1 MASQSSGD
9 VEILVHVAAP
19 SRVSDDAAYRRLAQ
33 AYLSFT
39 PGHRARVSS
48 VASSPVAETQP
59 QPQPQPL
66 FRQSQP
72 DDAGSVVP
80 PSFCSDSQ
88 NMSFAGA
95 LDNRDSPRVNV
106 TGKARPTTPP
116 RIALPDDNAT
126 TTTTTTTVRQLL
138 PSQVADSYPMPDCD
152 LFNVTPTRVLQ
163 RYMSGGRQPD
173 LAPAIQAPMSSPT
186 LSSDGDGDGV
196 GVGVGVGA
204 EKKTQTE
211 VQATA
216 VNTSF
221 IPASDTS
228 SSQENRKQR
237 QATIPVT
244 PLVEEAS
251 RKRKAVGS
259 EDDHDALALDVTHIS
274 SSDTSSASCLRR
286 TESAPLP
293 CSKRL
298 RPLAPDSTASVRLVR
313 HASETTHPQPRHHH
327 DPPPPPL
334 PSCSPFSYDA
344 LSQIPST
351 CPFSSSSSSS
361 SSLSARPPSPPVG
374 IDRLDLSSLV
384 SAKLAKLARDL
395 SSRYRPLLRRHRS
408 SSSSSTAD
416 GASLDP
422 LERGHWRVDC
432 RRWTPALRAD
442 AWAFLTSYIRSGLA
456 GWGVWCR
463 RDPDGCT
470 LKLYGWAH
478 VAKHTYLLLYLASGR
493 QIKTT
498 GAQWFDA
505 DGKVALEIVP

>member
-1 MASQSSGD
+1 MASQFSGD

-39 PGHRARVSS
+39 PDHRARI
-48 VASSPVAETQP
+48 ASSPEAEP
-59 QPQPQPL
+59 
-66 FRQSQP
+66 QP

-88 NMSFAGA
+88 DMSFAGA
-95 LDNRDSPRVNV
+95 LDNRDSPHIII

-116 RIALPDDNAT
+116 RIAPPDDNAT
-126 TTTTTTTVRQLL
+126 TATTVRQLL

-152 LFNVTPTRVLQ
+152 LFNVTPTRLLQ
-163 RYMSGGRQPD
+163 RYMGGSRQPD

-186 LSSDGDGDGV
+186 LSSDGDG
-196 GVGVGVGA
+196 VGA
-204 EKKTQTE
+204 EKNTQIE

-221 IPASDTS
+221 IPASETNN
-228 SSQENRKQR
+228 SQENGKQR
-237 QATIPVT
+237 QTTVPVT
-244 PLVEEAS
+244 PLVEGAS
-251 RKRKAVGS
+251 RKRKAVVGS
-259 EDDHDALALDVTHIS
+259 EDVHDTLALDVTHIS

-286 TESAPLP
+286 AESAPLP

-298 RPLAPDSTASVRLVR
+298 RPLAPDSAATVRLVR
-313 HASETTHPQPRHHH
+313 HASETTCHPQPHPHH
-327 DPPPPPL
+327 DTPPPLPPPL
-334 PSCSPFSYDA
+334 PSCSPFAYDA

-351 CPFSSSSSSS
+351 CPFSS

-395 SSRYRPLLRRHRS
+395 SSRYRPLLRRRRS
-408 SSSSSTAD
+408 SSSSTTAD

-463 RDPDGCT
+463 RDPDGCM

-505 DGKVALEIVP
+505 EGKVALEIVP

>member
-39 PGHRARVSS
+39 PDHRARVSS
-48 VASSPVAETQP
+48 IASPPEAQP
-59 QPQPQPL
+59 QAQPL
-66 FRQSQP
+66 LRQSQP
-72 DDAGSVVP
+72 GDAGSVVP

-88 NMSFAGA
+88 NMSFVGA
-95 LDNRDSPRVNV
+95 LDNRDSPRVII

-116 RIALPDDNAT
+116 RIALPDDNATT

-163 RYMSGGRQPD
+163 RYMGGGRQPN
-173 LAPAIQAPMSSPT
+173 LAPAIQEPMSSPT
-186 LSSDGDGDGV
+186 LSSDGDSDS
-196 GVGVGVGA
+196 VGA
-204 EKKTQTE
+204 ERNTQIQ

-216 VNTSF
+216 FNTSF
-221 IPASDTS
+221 IPASDTN

-237 QATIPVT
+237 QTTIPVT
-244 PLVEEAS
+244 PLVEGAS

-259 EDDHDALALDVTHIS
+259 EDVHDTLALDVTHIS

-286 TESAPLP
+286 AESAPLP

-298 RPLAPDSTASVRLVR
+298 LRPLAPDSAATVRLVR
-313 HASETTHPQPRHHH
+313 HASETTHPQPRLHH
-327 DPPPPPL
+327 DTPPPPL
-334 PSCSPFSYDA
+334 PSCSPSAYDA

-351 CPFSSSSSSS
+351 CPSS

-395 SSRYRPLLRRHRS
+395 SSRYRPLLRRR
-408 SSSSSTAD
+408 SSSSTAD

-442 AWAFLTSYIRSGLA
+442 AWAFLASYIRSGLA

-505 DGKVALEIVP
+505 EGKVALEIVP

>member
-19 SRVSDDAAYRRLAQ
+19 SRVSDDATYRRLAQ
-33 AYLSFT
+33 AYLSFA
-39 PGHRARVSS
+39 PDHRARVSS
-48 VASSPVAETQP
+48 IPCSPEAEP
-59 QPQPQPL
+59 QPQPP

-72 DDAGSVVP
+72 GEAGSIVL
-80 PSFCSDSQ
+80 PSFCPDEQ
-88 NMSFAGA
+88 DMSFAGA
-95 LDNRDSPRVNV
+95 LDNRHSPRIII

-116 RIALPDDNAT
+116 RVALPDDNV
-126 TTTTTTTVRQLL
+126 TTTTVPQLL

-163 RYMSGGRQPD
+163 RYMGGSRQPD

-186 LSSDGDGDGV
+186 LSSDAGGGGGGGDGAD
-196 GVGVGVGA
+196 
-204 EKKTQTE
+204 KNIQTE

-216 VNTSF
+216 VNTSL
-221 IPASDTS
+221 ISASDPN

-237 QATIPVT
+237 QDTIPVT
-244 PLVEEAS
+244 PLVEGAS

-259 EDDHDALALDVTHIS
+259 EDVHDASALDVTHIS

-286 TESAPLP
+286 AESAPLP
-293 CSKRL
+293 SKCL
-298 RPLAPDSTASVRLVR
+298 RPLASDSAATTVRLAR
-313 HASETTHPQPRHHH
+313 HASETTHHQPHPPHGT
-327 DPPPPPL
+327 PPPPPL
-334 PSCSPFSYDA
+334 PQPPPPPSCSLPLSYDA
-344 LSQIPST
+344 LSQIPSS
-351 CPFSSSSSSS
+351 CPS
-361 SSLSARPPSPPVG
+361 SSLSARPPSPPIG

-395 SSRYRPLLRRHRS
+395 SSRYRPLLRRS
-408 SSSSSTAD
+408 A
-416 GASLDP
+416 ALDP

-432 RRWTPALRAD
+432 RRWTPTLRAD
-442 AWAFLTSYIRSGLA
+442 AWAFLASYIRSGLA

-463 RDPDGCT
+463 RDPGGCE

-505 DGKVALEIVP
+505 EGKVAIEIVP